1 MRIRD
6 TSKVRT
12 IYIYA
17 CPRGNDNIGSLIDY
31 IAISGTMERNVL
43 EYVDHLH
50 EHFVHPCSINA
61 QGRYNVP
68 LDPDEGY
75 RCVAFTPC
83 IQLV

>member
-1 MRIRD
+1 M
-6 TSKVRT
+6 
-12 IYIYA
+12 YIYA
-17 CPRGNDNIGSLIDY
+17 CLWEYDNVGSLIDY

-50 EHFVHPCSINA
+50 EHFVHPCSIND

-75 RCVAFTPC
+75 RCVAFTLC
-83 IQLV
+83 LQVV